1 MTERD
6 ESEALASA
14 ILENAGWIAI
24 NSKTMAG
31 RYVVGDLVGGI
42 DPGGTSHIKTVGA
55 IQPGNPLY
63 GADTPDEPHE
73 AAQWLVDRFKAQ
85 QAANALHTE
94 TVLEPPR
101 IVLDEPEELA
111 EDSGDEAHTQDAP
124 SDPVT
129 ADEDCADESPTDES
143 AASGHSILAGGFD
156 ETWGPAETEDGGRD
170 NAPEGPI
177 DADFSEPAPELGQ
190 ELAEEHPEEFGG
202 AGDAGGKFYF
212 SDNLDQ
218 MRREVAGVIGIIAEQ
233 KSAEVEAAANEQ
245 PDEYVTL
252 QGFVT
257 TNLDKFTGMFSLQD
271 EESRAKYRRWV
282 ELDSAHKTVIL
293 VDRRRRDLTK
303 MILAATREEIEAFDP
318 EAGWP

>member
-1 MTERD
+1 MERE
-6 ESEALASA
+6 ESAALASA
-14 ILENAGWIAI
+14 ILEGAGWLAI
-24 NSKTMAG
+24 NSKVMAG
-31 RYVVGDLVGGI
+31 RYVVGDLVGGA
-42 DPGGTSHIKTVGA
+42 DPRGESHIKNVSA
-55 IQPGNPLY
+55 IQPGDTLY
-63 GADTPDEPHE
+63 GPDTPDEPHE
-73 AAQWLVDRFKAQ
+73 AAQWLVDRFNAE
-85 QAANALHTE
+85 QAANVLHTE

-101 IVLDEPEELA
+101 IVLEEPKNEAPEASGEESGGETSEPETPA
-111 EDSGDEAHTQDAP
+111 GVAGGDFGDN
-124 SDPVT
+124 
-129 ADEDCADESPTDES
+129 DEDGAGF
-143 AASGHSILAGGFD
+143 ASID
-156 ETWGPAETEDGGRD
+156 AE
-170 NAPEGPI
+170 PL

-282 ELDSAHKTVIL
+282 DLDSAHKTVIL
-293 VDRRRRDLTK
+293 IDRRRRDLTK